1 MKIPASLKKGDK
13 VGIVCTARSIEHEKI
28 EFAIDTLKRWG
39 LEPVIGKTVGAVKDQ
54 YAGTDSFRATD
65 FQAMLDD
72 DEIKAIICAKGG
84 YGTVRMVDL
93 LNFSKFRKNPKWITG
108 FSDVTV
114 LHAHI
119 QQNFKIATLHAPL
132 LSTFKRNC
140 DVALDTMR
148 QTLFGED
155 VSIKNSSHKL
165 NRLGKASG
173 KLLGGNLSVLYSLI
187 GSDSDLDTE
196 DCLLFIEDLDEYLY
210 HIDRMVVNLKR
221 AGKFTN
227 IKGLLVGGMTSMN
240 DNDIPFGKTC
250 EEIILEHVANYD
262 FPVCFNFPSGHIQ
275 HNHAIILGQK
285 YELDVGVNGILLQ
298 KLDK

>member
-28 EFAIDTLKRWG
+28 EFAIETLERWG
-39 LEPVIGKTVGAVKDQ
+39 LDPIIGKTVGAVKDQ
-54 YAGTDSFRATD
+54 YAGTDNFRAQD
-65 FQAMLDD
+65 FQSMLDN
-72 DEIKAIICAKGG
+72 EEVKAIICAKGG
-84 YGTVRMVDL
+84 YGTVRMIDKL
-93 LNFSKFRKNPKWITG
+93 DFSKFKKDPKWITG
-108 FSDVTV
+108 FSDITV

-119 QQNFKIATLHAPL
+119 QQNFKIASLHAPL

-140 DVALDTMR
+140 DIALDTMR
-148 QTLFGED
+148 QILFGEP
-155 VSIKNSSHKL
+155 VSIKNASHKL
-165 NRLGKASG
+165 NRMGKASG
-173 KLLGGNLSVLYSLI
+173 KLVGGNLSVLYSLI
-187 GSDSDLDTE
+187 GSDSDLETD

-221 AGKFTN
+221 AGKFKN

-250 EEIILEHVANYD
+250 EEIIAEHVSLYE

-275 HNHAIILGQK
+275 HNHAIVMGEK
-285 YELDVGVNGILLQ
+285 YELDVAESGITL
-298 KLDK
+298 KSI